1 MISFSA
7 LEREFGLYGNIKNI
21 DIVYVPSKSHKK
33 KSNAKVPVAYI
44 TFEDSQQAEN
54 AQKHLMGLMVG
65 KRSISVQLHMQKSS
79 SSNTK
84 GRFQP
89 Y

>member
-1 MISFSA
+1 M
-7 LEREFGLYGNIKNI
+7 EKEFGLYGTIKNI
-21 DIVYVPSKSHKK
+21 DIAYIPNKSHKK

-54 AQKHLMGLMVG
+54 AKKHLMGLMVG
-65 KRSISVQLHMQKSS
+65 KRNISVQLYLQKNSA
-79 SSNTK
+79 NNR